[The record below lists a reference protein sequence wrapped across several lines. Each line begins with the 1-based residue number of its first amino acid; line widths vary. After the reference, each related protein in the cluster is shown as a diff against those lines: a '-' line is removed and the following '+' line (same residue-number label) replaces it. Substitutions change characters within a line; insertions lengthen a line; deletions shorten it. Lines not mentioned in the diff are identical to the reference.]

1 MNAFLLILSPTSYSP
16 IPSDIRID
24 VAHNAKLHYFL
35 ISTKKIEEKLKE
47 AKKKQIAT
55 GRFSVS
61 ETAFHLWQ
69 TLLEYQIKPKSKW
82 AEERSQKHSARG
94 GL

>member
-24 VAHNAKLHYFL
+24 VVHNAKLHYFL

-47 AKKKQIAT
+47 AKKNTNSNMPFLGERNAVSLT
-55 GRFSVS
+55 VTCRFALRESV
-61 ETAFHLWQ
+61 AGL
-69 TLLEYQIKPKSKW
+69 KP
-82 AEERSQKHSARG
+82 EERDFRKKDT
-94 GL
+94 